1 MFRVLFR
8 VLDILR
14 TITSTNSLLLHRYC
28 TGSQHNQS
36 PPPTDTTNK
45 AMSQPGMRC
54 TFYSELADLA
64 LPPKMKRNLSLRDCH
79 RPYEEGTAKPK
90 PKPKPTKKKKAVGR
104 KVASP
109 PKKKTVGGKS
119 KGRKI
124 ASDERYYLRYLRY
137 EGLA

>member
-1 MFRVLFR
+1 
-8 VLDILR
+8 
-14 TITSTNSLLLHRYC
+14 
-28 TGSQHNQS
+28 
-36 PPPTDTTNK
+36 
-45 AMSQPGMRC
+45 MSQPGMRC

-64 LPPKMKRNLSLRDCH
+64 LPPKMKRN
-79 RPYEEGTAKPK
+79 PNFYEEGTAKPK

-119 KGRKI
+119 KNRKI
-124 ASDERYYLRYLRY
+124 TSDERYYLRYLRY